1 MSLLPLAIITV
12 FLQVKIG
19 LRPDQ
24 ILLLQAAKSS
34 ISALFEFPA
43 GWIADRLGYK
53 KTFIIGA
60 LSLIVCWSLYSF
72 ADTFTTVLVA
82 DVFLGIG
89 WSFIYGTD
97 SALLYESLSN
107 LNSTPQLSKWSGRV
121 SFWGQITEG
130 CCALVAGIL
139 FTIDPYLPFI
149 CQAFLSI
156 GNLLIA
162 LMLKEPPR
170 KKSIRKDKIKEV
182 LEMFKLTF
190 VDSKVLRYATFLFIF
205 MGIASYLQVWNI
217 QQYAKENGIS
227 AAWLGVNWAFANLFV
242 ALGSIISHRFEKRI
256 GAIKA
261 MTFCLFL
268 ISIGY
273 CGLYFLPGWIGF
285 TFYYFLTFERGL
297 NSPILNTIKQ
307 EVFAS
312 ENRAGML
319 SISNFSFRLI
329 FAAICPI
336 AGWLI
341 EAYGFQNFFGI
352 CGIFFVT
359 ISTVLLLKLK
369 SHLPQH

>member
-1 MSLLPLAIITV
+1 
-12 FLQVKIG
+12 
-19 LRPDQ
+19 
-24 ILLLQAAKSS
+24 
-34 ISALFEFPA
+34 
-43 GWIADRLGYK
+43 
-53 KTFIIGA
+53 
-60 LSLIVCWSLYSF
+60 
-72 ADTFTTVLVA
+72 
-82 DVFLGIG
+82 
-89 WSFIYGTD
+89 
-97 SALLYESLSN
+97 
-107 LNSTPQLSKWSGRV
+107 
-121 SFWGQITEG
+121 
-130 CCALVAGIL
+130 
-139 FTIDPYLPFI
+139 
-149 CQAFLSI
+149 
-156 GNLLIA
+156 
-162 LMLKEPPR
+162 
-170 KKSIRKDKIKEV
+170 
-182 LEMFKLTF
+182 MFKLTF

-242 ALGSIISHRFEKRI
+242 ALGSIFSHRFEKRI

-268 ISIGY
+268 ISMGY

-352 CGIFFVT
+352 CGLFFVT
-359 ISTVLLLKLK
+359 ISSVLLLKLK